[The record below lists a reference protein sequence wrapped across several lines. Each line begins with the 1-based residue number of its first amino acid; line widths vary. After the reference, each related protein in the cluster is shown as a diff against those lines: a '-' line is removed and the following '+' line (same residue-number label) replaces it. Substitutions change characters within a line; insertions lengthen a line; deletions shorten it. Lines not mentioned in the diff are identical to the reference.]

1 MFSSETSWFLV
12 LPRSNLQKYILEK
25 CIFVLSLKNQGR
37 VHLMVNG
44 VLSSFQLRRKS
55 SAVGFVLLY
64 ITLWLVKKTSTFLST
79 NQMQKKSW
87 LFFSLLE

>member
-1 MFSSETSWFLV
+1 MFSPETSWFLV
-12 LPRSNLQKYILEK
+12 LPHSNLQKYS
-25 CIFVLSLKNQGR
+25 VSLKNQGR